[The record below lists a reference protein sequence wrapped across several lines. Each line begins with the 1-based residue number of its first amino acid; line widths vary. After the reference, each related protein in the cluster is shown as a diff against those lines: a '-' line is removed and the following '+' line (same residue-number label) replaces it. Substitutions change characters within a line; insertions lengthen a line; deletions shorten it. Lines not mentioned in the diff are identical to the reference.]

1 MVFNCS
7 LRFEILSA
15 FGREDDEVIL
25 KYGIII
31 YDIYL
36 EKHID
41 IKNILSVFRTEDE
54 VILRSGI
61 IIYDIYLEK
70 HIAKNICMLQYSY
83 QSL

>member
-1 MVFNCS
+1 M
-7 LRFEILSA
+7 SA

-41 IKNILSVFRTEDE
+41 IKKNLSVFRTEDDE
-54 VILRSGI
+54 VILKSGI

-70 HIAKNICMLQYSY
+70 HVAKNICMLQYSY